1 MPQCVPGYRRGGCHL
16 AILFGEPSPAA
27 GRVRTSKGPR
37 AKRTEQEQKTF
48 CSRIWQSK
56 IQNRKSKIVSPDH
69 LVRPVKHRLRN
80 RETDLLGRFEIDHQL
95 KLHRLL

>member
-1 MPQCVPGYRRGGCHL
+1 MLQCVPGYRIGGCHL
-16 AILFGEPSPAA
+16 AILFGEPSPPA

-56 IQNRKSKIVSPDH
+56 IQNRKSKIVSLNH
-69 LVRPVKHRLRN
+69 LIRPVQHRLGN
-80 RETDLLGRFEIDHQL
+80 READLFGRFEVNCQL
-95 KLHRLL
+95 EFCWR